1 MKLTLVIL
9 WHERWWPNCYKWKQ
23 NVFKQRKWKFISI
36 NLFVTL
42 TEEEPRFARE
52 VEEDALSEGQ
62 EPIANDLSE
71 GDEQAE
77 GAPV

>member
-1 MKLTLVIL
+1 MTAK
-9 WHERWWPNCYKWKQ
+9 
-23 NVFKQRKWKFISI
+23 KFISI

-62 EPIANDLSE
+62 EAIANDLSE

>member
-1 MKLTLVIL
+1 MTAK
-9 WHERWWPNCYKWKQ
+9 
-23 NVFKQRKWKFISI
+23 KFISI

-52 VEEDALSEGQ
+52 VEEDALSERQ